1 MIKDRDAAALTTT
14 TIIRARGDPTH
25 MTISRREFIRL
36 VGLAGAAGML
46 PRSIFAEMR
55 QPSDLYEVPKFGNVT
70 LLHITDTHAQLNPI
84 YFREPNVNIGIGP
97 AFGKAPHLVGEA
109 LLKHFGI
116 APGGIEAHAFSFL
129 NYSEAAEKFGAVGG
143 FAHLKTLVDR
153 IRAERGDG
161 NSLLLDGGDTWQGSG
176 TAYWTRGMDMV
187 GACNL
192 LGVDVMTGHWE
203 FTYLEEEVIKNVE
216 AFKGDF
222 VAQNIRVREEALFDY
237 EHSDFGGFDEDAG
250 LAFKP
255 YTIKEVGGVRVA
267 VIGQAFPYTPIAN
280 PQRFIPDWT
289 FGIQDSHMQE
299 IVDQVRDEESPDLV
313 VVISHNGMDV
323 DLKMASR
330 VTGIDVIFGGHTHD
344 GMPAPT
350 VVDNPGGKT
359 LVTNAGSNGKFLG
372 VMDLDVKE
380 GKLRDFRYRLLPVFS
395 NLLPADPAMVKYIE
409 ETRAPYQDKLT
420 EALATTEG
428 LLYRRG
434 NFNGTFD
441 QVICDALRK
450 INDAQISLSPG
461 FRWGTTVLPG
471 QTITM
476 DNVMDQ
482 TCITYPETYRREMT
496 GAEIKAI
503 LEDVCDNLFNPDP
516 YVQQGGD
523 MVRVGGLDYVCDP
536 AAGMG
541 ERITDMQLDDGTK
554 IEAEK
559 TYVVAGW
566 ATVGSQ
572 APGEPIWETVA
583 EYLRD
588 VKTVKIDKLNTPK
601 LKGVAGNPGLAD
613 YPGEVLG

>member
-1 MIKDRDAAALTTT
+1 MSL
-14 TIIRARGDPTH
+14 
-25 MTISRREFIRL
+25 SRREFVRL
-36 VGLAGAAGML
+36 MGLAGAAGLL
-46 PRSIFAEMR
+46 PSSVFAAKR
-55 QPSDLYEVPKFGNVT
+55 LPSDLYEVPRFGNLT

-84 YFREPNVNIGIGP
+84 WFREPNVNIGLGG
-97 AFGKAPHLVGEA
+97 ALGEAPHVVGEA
-109 LLKHFGI
+109 FLKHFGVE
-116 APGGIEAHAFSFL
+116 PGGIEAHAFTFL
-129 NYSEAAEKFGAVGG
+129 NFDEGARQFGAVGG

-153 IRAERGDG
+153 LRSERGDG

-176 TAYWTRGMDMV
+176 TAYWTRGKDMV

-203 FTYLEEEVIKNVE
+203 FTYLDTEVIENVG

-222 VAQNIRVREEALFDY
+222 VAQNVKVREEALFDY
-237 EHSDFGGFDEDAG
+237 RFADFVGFNEDLG

-255 YTIKEVGGVRVA
+255 YVVKETGGVRVA

-289 FGIQDSHMQE
+289 FGIEDGRMQE
-299 IVDQVRDEESPDLV
+299 IVDKVREDEKPDLV
-313 VVISHNGMDV
+313 VVLSHNGMDV

-350 VVDNPGGKT
+350 LVENKGGKT

-372 VMDLDVKE
+372 VMDLDVKD

-395 NLLPADPAMVKYIE
+395 NLLKPHPEMVKYIE
-409 ETRAPYQDKLT
+409 GVRAPYQDKLT
-420 EALATTEG
+420 EKLAVAEQT
-428 LLYRRG
+428 LFRRG

-441 QVICDALRK
+441 QVICDALIK
-450 INDAQISLSPG
+450 VNDAQISLSPG

-496 GAEIKAI
+496 GAEIKMI

-536 AAGMG
+536 NETMG
-541 ERITDMQLDDGTK
+541 NRITDMQLNDGTR
-554 IEAEK
+554 IEADK

-572 APGEPIWETVA
+572 SPGEPIWDTVA
-583 EYLRD
+583 TYLRD
-588 VKTVKIDKLNTPK
+588 AKTVKIGRLNTPK
-601 LKGVAGNPGLAD
+601 LKGVKGNPGIAD
-613 YPGEVLG
+613 YPGLI

>member
-1 MIKDRDAAALTTT
+1 MSL
-14 TIIRARGDPTH
+14 
-25 MTISRREFIRL
+25 SRREFMRL

-46 PRSIFAEMR
+46 PSSVFAAMR

-84 YFREPNVNIGIGP
+84 WFREPNVNIGLGD
-97 AFGKAPHLVGEA
+97 AFGRAPHVVGDA
-109 LLKHFGI
+109 FLKHFGVE
-116 APGGIEAHAFSFL
+116 PGGIEAHAFTFL
-129 NYSEAAEKFGAVGG
+129 NFDEAAQKFGSVGG

-153 IRAERGDG
+153 IRSERGDG

-203 FTYLEEEVIKNVE
+203 FTYLDEEVIKNIGE
-216 AFKGDF
+216 FKGDF
-222 VAQNIRVREEALFDY
+222 VAQNVKVREEALFDY
-237 EHSDFGGFDEDAG
+237 RFADFSGFNEDSG
-250 LAFKP
+250 LAFQP
-255 YTIKEVGGVRVA
+255 YVVKEVGGVKVA
-267 VIGQAFPYTPIAN
+267 IIGQAFPYTPIAN

-289 FGIQDSHMQE
+289 FGIEDGRMQE
-299 IVDQVRDEESPDLV
+299 MVDQVREEEKPDLV

-350 VVDNPGGKT
+350 VVENASGKT

-372 VMDLDVKE
+372 VMDLDVKD

-395 NLLPADPAMVKYIE
+395 NLIEPNAEMTKYITE
-409 ETRAPYQDKLT
+409 VRAPYLDDLT
-420 EALATTEG
+420 EKLAVAEQT
-428 LLYRRG
+428 LFRRG

-441 QVICDALRK
+441 QVICDALMK
-450 INDAQISLSPG
+450 VSDAQISLSPG

-496 GAEIKAI
+496 GADIKII

-516 YVQQGGD
+516 YIQQGGD

-536 AAGMG
+536 KETIGN
-541 ERITDMQLDDGTK
+541 RITDMQLNDGTK
-554 IEAEK
+554 IEADK

-566 ATVGSQ
+566 ATVSSQ
-572 APGEPIWETVA
+572 APGAPIWEVVA

-601 LKGVAGNPGLAD
+601 LKNVADNPGLAD
-613 YPGEVLG
+613 YPGVG